1 MEQPTIYLCYETDK
15 WHTNASKVLVY
26 LGESLEDCIAQLR
39 QEFDLVP
46 SDCEQLRNG
55 MQTFG
60 FEKDSEL
67 LIEEER
73 LNCFSNNWN

>member
-1 MEQPTIYLCYETDK
+1 MEQKSIYLCYETDK

-46 SDCEQLRNG
+46 SDCDFLRNE
-55 MQTFG
+55 MHTVG
-60 FEKDSEL
+60 FEKDCEL

>member
-26 LGESLEDCIAQLR
+26 LGEQLEDCIAQLR
-39 QEFDLVP
+39 KEFDLVP
-46 SDCEQLRNG
+46 SDCEQLRND

>member
-1 MEQPTIYLCYETDK
+1 MEQKSIYLCYETDK

-26 LGESLEDCIAQLR
+26 LGENLEDCIAQLR
-39 QEFDLVP
+39 KEFDLVP
-46 SDCEQLRNG
+46 SDCDFLNNE
-55 MQTFG
+55 MHTVG
-60 FEKDSEL
+60 FERDREL

>member
-26 LGESLEDCIAQLR
+26 LGENLEDCIAQLR
-39 QEFDLVP
+39 QEFDLLP
-46 SDCEQLRNG
+46 RDCDFLRNEMHTVG
-55 MQTFG
+55 L
-60 FEKDSEL
+60 ERDREL

>member
-1 MEQPTIYLCYETDK
+1 MEQKSIYLCYEMSSEYK
-15 WHTNASKVLVY
+15 RLVY

-39 QEFDLVP
+39 QEFDLEP
-46 SDCEQLRNG
+46 TDCEQLRNN

-60 FEKDSEL
+60 FEKDCEL